1 MLGASLFGLF
11 VGAVPG
17 LTATMATALLVPVTF
32 FMAPIPAIAAIV
44 TATAM
49 AIFSG
54 DIPGCLL
61 RMPGTP
67 ASAAYT
73 DEAYAMTK
81 KGQAELA
88 LGAGLVFSA
97 VGGLFG
103 TAVLMVSAPAL
114 AEFALKFSSF
124 EYFWLVLMGLTCA
137 VFISTDTPLKGLTTL
152 FIGLLIAG
160 VGLNN
165 PAAFPRF
172 TFGSTELL
180 GGIGL
185 IPLMIGMF
193 AVSEIIRYMV
203 STEGEALIVDK
214 PIGNV
219 FKGMWGLAVKY
230 PKQILRGSALG
241 TLIGALPGA
250 GADIAAWM
258 SYAMSKKFS
267 KEPEKFGTGHVEG
280 IVESGS
286 ANNSALAGAW
296 IPALVFGIPGDS
308 ITAIVIGVLYM
319 KNMNPGP
326 TLFTTNPENIYAVYL
341 LFIVANLIML
351 PLGWLCIKVAK
362 RILRVP
368 RDILM
373 PVILLFCI
381 VGAFAI
387 NNTAFD
393 VGIMLV
399 AGLVAWLLEENG
411 FPITP
416 LILGVVLGGMLE
428 ENFVSSM
435 IKADGNLL
443 GFFAR
448 PIAAGARR
456 ADDRDLVLAAAAA
469 APRCRSAAATRAL
482 SSPAR
487 RAADRCRAARRRFR
501 RAAAAD
507 AHNRRHAHSHAV
519 DSRYAWRPP
528 RRRARADD
536 DRQRARCTSSPSSC
550 RACRP
555 SSAARAPTR
564 RCRTRC

>member
-1 MLGASLFGLF
+1 MSDAWVQAFALVLDPYNIVVMLAASVFGLF

-54 DIPGCLL
+54 DIPGCLM

-97 VGGLFG
+97 IGGLFG
-103 TAVLMVSAPAL
+103 TAVLIVAAPTL

-124 EYFWLVLMGLTCA
+124 EYFWLVLLGLTCA
-137 VFISTDTPLKGLTTL
+137 VFMTSDRPLKGFVSLL
-152 FIGLLIAG
+152 LGLLIAC

-165 PAAFPRF
+165 PAGIPRF
-172 TFGSTELL
+172 TFGNIEML
-180 GGIGL
+180 GGIGM

-193 AVSEIIRYMV
+193 AISEIIRFAV
-203 STEGEALIVDK
+203 DTNPPLRIVDQ
-214 PIGNV
+214 PLGNV
-219 FKGMWGLAVKY
+219 FKGMWGLTKKY
-230 PKQILRGSALG
+230 PLQILRGSALG
-241 TLIGALPGA
+241 TLVGALPGA

-258 SYAMSKKFS
+258 SYAISRKFS

-326 TLFTTNPENIYAVYL
+326 SLFTNNPQNIYAVYL
-341 LFIVANLIML
+341 LFIIANIIMI
-351 PLGWLCIKVAK
+351 PLGWWCIKVSK
-362 RILRVP
+362 QILKVP
-368 RDILM
+368 RTVLM
-373 PVILLFCI
+373 PVIMLFCV
-381 VGAFAI
+381 VGSFAI

-393 VGIMLV
+393 VTVMLV
-399 AGLVAWLLEENG
+399 AGIAAYVLEDNG
-411 FPITP
+411 FPIAP
-416 LILGVVLGGMLE
+416 AILGVVLGGMLE
-428 ENFVSSM
+428 ENFISSV
-435 IKADGNLL
+435 IKSDG
-443 GFFAR
+443 GFAAFFTR
-448 PIAAGARR
+448 PVAAT
-456 ADDRDLVLAAAAA
+456 LAALTLAVWFL
-469 APRCRSAAATRAL
+469 PL
-482 SSPAR
+482 LIR
-487 RAADRCRAARRRFR
+487 RLRRL
-501 RAAAAD
+501 AG
-507 AHNRRHAHSHAV
+507 V
-519 DSRYAWRPP
+519 
-528 RRRARADD
+528 
-536 DRQRARCTSSPSSC
+536 
-550 RACRP
+550 
-555 SSAARAPTR
+555 
-564 RCRTRC
+564 

>member
-1 MLGASLFGLF
+1 MSGPWAQAFALVFDPYNIVVMLAASAFGLF

-17 LTATMATALLVPVTF
+17 LTATMAVALLVPVTF

-97 VGGLFG
+97 IGGLFG
-103 TAVLMVSAPAL
+103 TGVLMLAAPTL
-114 AEFALKFSSF
+114 ADVALKFSSF
-124 EYFWLVLMGLTCA
+124 EYFWLVLLGLTCA
-137 VFISTDTPLKGLTTL
+137 VFMTSDRPLKGFVSLML
-152 FIGLLIAG
+152 GLLIAA
-160 VGLNN
+160 VGLGN
-165 PAAFPRF
+165 PAGFPRF
-172 TFGSTELL
+172 TFGNIELL

-193 AVSEIIRYMV
+193 AISEIIRYAVDVNAAPM
-203 STEGEALIVDK
+203 IVDQ

-219 FKGMWGLAVKY
+219 FKGMWRLTVKY
-230 PKQILRGSALG
+230 PLQILRGSALG
-241 TLIGALPGA
+241 TLVGALPGA

-258 SYAMSKKFS
+258 SYAISKKFS

-326 TLFTTNPENIYAVYL
+326 SLFINNPQNIYAVYL
-341 LFIVANLIML
+341 LFIIANLIMI
-351 PLGWLCIKVAK
+351 PLGFLCIKVAK
-362 RILRVP
+362 QILRVP
-368 RDILM
+368 RSVLM
-373 PVILLFCI
+373 PVIMLFCV

-393 VGIMLV
+393 VTEMVI
-399 AGLVAWLLEENG
+399 AGDAAYLLEDNG
-411 FPITP
+411 FPIAP
-416 LILGVVLGGMLE
+416 AILGVVLGGMLE
-428 ENFVSSM
+428 ENFVTSM
-435 IKADGNLL
+435 IKSDGYLL
-443 GFFAR
+443 AFFQR
-448 PIAAGARR
+448 PIAATLGALTLAVWFLPILMRR
-456 ADDRDLVLAAAAA
+456 LRQIAGV
-469 APRCRSAAATRAL
+469 SE
-482 SSPAR
+482 PA
-487 RAADRCRAARRRFR
+487 
-501 RAAAAD
+501 
-507 AHNRRHAHSHAV
+507 
-519 DSRYAWRPP
+519 
-528 RRRARADD
+528 
-536 DRQRARCTSSPSSC
+536 
-550 RACRP
+550 
-555 SSAARAPTR
+555 
-564 RCRTRC
+564 

>member
-1 MLGASLFGLF
+1 MSAAWAQAFAMVFDPYNIFVMLGASLFGLF

-54 DIPGCLL
+54 DIPGCLM

-73 DEAYAMTK
+73 DEAYAMAK

-97 VGGLFG
+97 LGGLFG
-103 TAVLMVSAPAL
+103 TAVLMLSAPAL

-124 EYFWLVLMGLTCA
+124 EYFWLVLLGLTCA
-137 VFISTDTPLKGLTTL
+137 VFITSDRPLKGFVTL
-152 FIGLLIAG
+152 LLGLLVAC
-160 VGLNN
+160 VGLGN
-165 PAAFPRF
+165 PAAIPRF

-180 GGIGL
+180 GGIGM
-185 IPLMIGMF
+185 IPMMIGMF
-193 AVSEIIRYMV
+193 AISEIIRFAVDTNPPLM
-203 STEGEALIVDK
+203 IVDK

-219 FKGMWGLAVKY
+219 FKGMWRLTKKY
-230 PKQILRGSALG
+230 PVQILRGNVVG

-250 GADIAAWM
+250 GADIAAWIT
-258 SYAMSKKFS
+258 YAISKRFS

-326 TLFTTNPENIYAVYL
+326 SLFTNNPQNIYAVYL
-341 LFIVANLIML
+341 LFIIANLIMI
-351 PLGWLCIKVAK
+351 PLGWWCIKVSK
-362 RILRVP
+362 QILKVP
-368 RDILM
+368 RTVLM
-373 PVILLFCI
+373 PVIMLFCV
-381 VGAFAI
+381 VGSFAI

-393 VGIMLV
+393 VTVMLV
-399 AGLVAWLLEENG
+399 AGIAAFFLEASG
-411 FPITP
+411 FPVAP
-416 LILGVVLGGMLE
+416 AILGVVLGGMLE
-428 ENFVSSM
+428 ENFITSM
-435 IKADGNLL
+435 IKSDGNIWV
-443 GFFAR
+443 FFER
-448 PIAAGARR
+448 PIAACLGAMTFAVWFLPLLMTRLRR
-456 ADDRDLVLAAAAA
+456 LAGIDVAA
-469 APRCRSAAATRAL
+469 
-482 SSPAR
+482 
-487 RAADRCRAARRRFR
+487 
-501 RAAAAD
+501 
-507 AHNRRHAHSHAV
+507 
-519 DSRYAWRPP
+519 
-528 RRRARADD
+528 
-536 DRQRARCTSSPSSC
+536 
-550 RACRP
+550 
-555 SSAARAPTR
+555 
-564 RCRTRC
+564 

>member
-1 MLGASLFGLF
+1 MSPAWLQAFQMVFEPYTILVMLGASVFGLF

-32 FMAPIPAIAAIV
+32 FMAPIPAIAAMV

-73 DEAYAMTK
+73 DEAYAMTR
-81 KGQAELA
+81 KGLAEVA
-88 LGAGLVFSA
+88 LGAGLVFSC

-103 TAVLMVSAPAL
+103 TAVLMVAAPTL

-137 VFISTDTPLKGLTTL
+137 VFISSDKPLKGLVTL
-152 FIGLLIAG
+152 FLGLLIAG

-165 PAAFPRF
+165 PAAYARF
-172 TFGSTELL
+172 TFGNAELL

-185 IPLMIGMF
+185 VPLMIGAF
-193 AVSEIIRYMV
+193 AVSEIIRYV
-203 STEGEALIVDK
+203 VDTAPEALIVEAK
-214 PIGNV
+214 VGNV
-219 FKGMWGLAVKY
+219 FKGMWALAVKY
-230 PKQILRGSALG
+230 PVQILRGSVLG
-241 TLIGALPGA
+241 TIVGALPGA

-326 TLFTTNPENIYAVYL
+326 TLFTTNPQNIYAVYL
-341 LFIVANLIML
+341 LFIIANLIML
-351 PLGWLCIKVAK
+351 PLGYLCIKVAK
-362 RILRVP
+362 RILKVP
-368 RDILM
+368 RDVLM
-373 PVILLFCI
+373 PVILLFCV

-393 VGIMLV
+393 IGIMLV
-399 AGLVAWLLEENG
+399 AGLFAYLLEENG

-428 ENFVSSM
+428 ENLVSSL
-435 IKADGNLL
+435 IKSDGNLL
-443 GFFAR
+443 AFFGR
-448 PIAAGARR
+448 PIAATLGAVTF
-456 ADDRDLVLAAAAA
+456 AIWLWPLA
-469 APRCRSAAATRAL
+469 RQLLR
-482 SSPAR
+482 
-487 RAADRCRAARRRFR
+487 R
-501 RAAAAD
+501 RAAA
-507 AHNRRHAHSHAV
+507 
-519 DSRYAWRPP
+519 PP
-528 RRRARADD
+528 V
-536 DRQRARCTSSPSSC
+536 PS
-550 RACRP
+550 
-555 SSAARAPTR
+555 
-564 RCRTRC
+564 